1 MKQLPSGK
9 SEIGPVKAHEG
20 QADEAPSAKIARLE
34 LRVQTLERELAG
46 AQGRYDYLKGVYDR
60 LADTWNAFQA
70 TAKPTVRNVHRAES
84 SGEGARKLAEVLIG
98 LMYDT
103 ATVKDL
109 IKLLQQVANPM
120 VRVPGDAARQD
131 VQALQRIKDT
141 FKKGL

>member
-9 SEIGPVKAHEG
+9 NELGPVKVHEG
-20 QADEAPSAKIARLE
+20 QADEAPSEKIAKLE
-34 LRVQTLERELAG
+34 ARVQTLERELAG

-70 TAKPTVRNVHRAES
+70 TARPTVRNVHRAES

-109 IKLLQQVANPM
+109 ITM
-120 VRVPGDAARQD
+120 
-131 VQALQRIKDT
+131 LQRQVEPTIPHPNAPRRKLRIDNLEPDPQT
-141 FKKGL
+141 PQEG